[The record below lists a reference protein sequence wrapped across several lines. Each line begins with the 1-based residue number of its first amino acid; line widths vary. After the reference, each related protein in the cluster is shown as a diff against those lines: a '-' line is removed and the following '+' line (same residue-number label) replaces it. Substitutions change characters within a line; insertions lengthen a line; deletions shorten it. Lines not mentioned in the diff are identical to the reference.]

1 LNGLIALL
9 FLPADAFHIEMI
21 IEKTMSEAIERNTLA
36 TNVAEQLRSQI
47 AEGRFGVGDYLPPQ
61 KELAERFG
69 VGLSTI
75 REAVQLLSASGLL
88 KSYPGKGTWVNEDA
102 LSTFIHPQ
110 AVKTRLGELKARQVY
125 EARSVI
131 EVALTELAANRA
143 SPADIG
149 KIYQALQAMERAASD
164 QEFVE
169 ADLSFHLMV
178 ARAGHNELLEQF
190 YQLVQKLLT
199 QVINELIQLPH
210 VKSESI
216 SLQRAIYEAVKDGD
230 ILAAQKAAQAHMDYI
245 EQLLNTYE

>member
-1 LNGLIALL
+1 MS
-9 FLPADAFHIEMI
+9 DAFHSELSL
-21 IEKTMSEAIERNTLA
+21 EKIMSEAVERNTLV

-88 KSYPGKGTWVNEDA
+88 KSYPGKGTWVNDDA
-102 LSTFIHPQ
+102 LSILLHPQ

-131 EVALTELAANRA
+131 EVALTELAADRA
-143 SPADIG
+143 TPGDLDRIN
-149 KIYQALQAMERAASD
+149 QALQAMESAEDD

-178 ARAGHNELLEQF
+178 AKAGHNELLEQF

-199 QVINELIQLPH
+199 QVINELIQLPR

-230 ILAAQKAAQAHMDYI
+230 ILAAQNAAQAHMDYI